1 MMQRGDR
8 RPHSQTSKR
17 SARQVWASNTRR
29 CPRNSAG
36 MRLKVCRTMESP
48 QNTTVVLAR
57 QLSTCGK
64 SGEQVC
70 HLSDILQARLDY

>member
-1 MMQRGDR
+1 MQGGDG

-17 SARQVWASNTRR
+17 SARQVWASKTRR
-29 CPRNSAG
+29 WPRNSAG

-57 QLSTCGK
+57 QLSTCGR
-64 SGEQVC
+64 SEEQVC
-70 HLSDILQARLDY
+70 HLSDIMQARLDS